1 MFREKLVS
9 FEQILVIFNQSSKQ
23 TSEIESKHQIPA
35 FICISMLVV
44 VAQSVMQIM
53 IGFSRNL
60 FDLVFHLSTT
70 AILLHLIVE
79 YQLFYFFNRQK

>member
-53 IGFSRNL
+53 IGFSHNP
-60 FDLVFHLSTT
+60 FDLVFHLTT
-70 AILLHLIVE
+70 AILLYLIVE
-79 YQLFYFFNRQK
+79 YQSFNFFNRQK